1 MLDSQEDED
10 VPKKKKARTST
21 PKNKSRSAAKTDLQE
36 ASPNLS
42 DFLKGHQL
50 VKRMKLKP
58 FDPFKGCS
66 AQWISSFEKEFGQHD
81 SVEDLGYTHLV
92 HLLKE
97 SEARKWHFRYKP
109 KYKSWFKLKKDFTS
123 YFEKFYIDKLFLLRT
138 KFEPEKQKLKVFVC
152 EQMQLWSA
160 FFPNL
165 DQTQLNT
172 AAVSGLTSEIAHQ
185 LSPYVS
191 CTKEQFI
198 EYCEMVENW
207 KEMSLDC
214 GNESFF
220 QESEESEEDD
230 STEENE
236 RENVAEGAKTA
247 EDLADTN

>member
-1 MLDSQEDED
+1 MLDVQEDEG
-10 VPKKKKARTST
+10 VSQKKKARTST

-36 ASPNLS
+36 DTPNLG

-81 SVEDLGYTHLV
+81 SVEDLGYTHFV
-92 HLLKE
+92 HLLKD

-109 KYKSWFKLKKDFTS
+109 QYKSWSKLKKDFTT

-138 KFEPEKQKLKVFVC
+138 KFDIEKQKLKEFVC
-152 EQMQLWSA
+152 EQLQLWSA

-172 AAVSGLTSEIAHQ
+172 AAVSGLTSEIAA
-185 LSPYVS
+185 YVS

-214 GNESFF
+214 GNNPFF
-220 QESEESEEDD
+220 QEPEESEEDS
-230 STEENE
+230 STEEDE
-236 RENVAEGAKTA
+236 RENAEEVAKTTETSA
-247 EDLADTN
+247 NTD